1 MNLSE
6 KRKLLQE
13 YIKLSDYIA
22 TVSGE
27 NCEVCLRDYHEDSS
41 TIIHLVNGH
50 LSDRNVGDTIT
61 GYRLKKIMKSDYKS
75 CNYVS
80 NYIIINEYN
89 QRVFRSSTFYIKVD
103 EELIGLLCVNFDLTN
118 LLRLKDMF
126 VKEVLFGF
134 DGNQAY
140 EKEFFDEPLEKI
152 IDNMI
157 KNVFLNWDRNIPANK
172 IHKEGNPIR
181 TLYNL
186 KVFNYKGAITTVAD
200 LFDISPQTIYR
211 YIKEIE
217 QEQGE

>member
-22 TVSGE
+22 TVAGE

-126 VKEVLFGF
+126 VKEVLFGY

-186 KVFNYKGAITTVAD
+186 KVFNYKGAITTVAE